1 VLSPGRP
8 APVPSGRAAPSDD
21 RSRRT
26 PHRIRWTRWLIA
38 AAVPAAFLVVP
49 PLSHL
54 PARLVSGCAT
64 WVAIATALELASAL
78 GFVVAFALVF
88 GRGLTARESLAGGL
102 RALGASTILPGGS
115 LVGPAVAARAMAN
128 GAASL
133 RRLAASTIA
142 FTILTTVPGVAAL
155 ALTGITLGLGWL
167 PGPHGVLETL
177 PAAAVA
183 VGLLALTWSLGRSSG
198 PAVERRPARPRTCWM
213 RWVTSAVDHLRD
225 GGADARRLLLTG
237 DWKLLGAVAYY
248 AFDNAVLWASFR
260 AYGSKPAVG
269 VIMMGYLVG
278 SLGSALPIPAG
289 LGAVDGGLLG
299 ALVLYGAPLAPAAAA
314 VILYRGIS
322 LGLAVALGG
331 CGWVYRSP
339 VSVGGQDRPTRRHS
353 IMRTRNRTLV
363 QPTPSP
369 ATGHPSE

>member
-1 VLSPGRP
+1 
-8 APVPSGRAAPSDD
+8 
-21 RSRRT
+21 
-26 PHRIRWTRWLIA
+26 
-38 AAVPAAFLVVP
+38 VP

-54 PARLVSGCAT
+54 PARLVAGCAT
-64 WVAIATALELASAL
+64 WVAIATALELASVA

-102 RALGASTILPGGS
+102 RALGASTILPAGS
-115 LVGPAVAARAMAN
+115 LVGPAVAGRAMAN

-133 RRLAASTIA
+133 RRLAVSTIA
-142 FTILTTVPGVAAL
+142 FTVLTTVPGVAAL
-155 ALTGITLGLGWL
+155 ALTGIALWLGWL
-167 PGPHGVLETL
+167 PGPHGALETL

-183 VGLLALTWSLGRSSG
+183 VALLALTWSLGRSSG
-198 PAVERRPARPRTCWM
+198 PSVERRPARPRTHWM
-213 RWVTSAVDHLRD
+213 RWVTSAVDPLRD
-225 GGADARRLLLTG
+225 GGADARRLLVTR

-260 AYGSKPAVG
+260 AYGSRPAVG

-331 CGWVYRSP
+331 CGWLYHSP
-339 VSVGGQDRPTRRHS
+339 ASVGGRDRSTSRHS
-353 IMRTRNRTLV
+353 IMRARKSPLAP
-363 QPTPSP
+363 PTPSP
-369 ATGHPSE
+369 ATGHSSE